1 MSVYDYTVTRED
13 GTSYPLSQYQG
24 QPLIIVNTATKCGF
38 APQFEQLEALYKK
51 YQGQGLMVLGFP
63 SDQFHQELEDGAAA
77 AQACRTTWGVTF
89 PMHQMIKVNGEDAD
103 PLFEYL
109 KAEAPGALGNAIK
122 WNFTKFLVNDDGK
135 VVARYAPK
143 TTPEKMVPDI
153 EKLLAQAEY

>member
-38 APQFEQLEALYKK
+38 APQFEQLESLYKK

-63 SDQFHQELEDGAAA
+63 SDQFHQELENGTAA
-77 AQACRTTWGVTF
+77 AQACRTTWGVTL
-89 PMHQMIKVNGEDAD
+89 PMHQMIKVNGEEAD

-109 KAEAPGALGNAIK
+109 KAEAPGTLGNAIK
-122 WNFTKFLVNDDGK
+122 WNFTKFLVNGDGK

-143 TTPEKMVPDI
+143 TAPEKMVPDI